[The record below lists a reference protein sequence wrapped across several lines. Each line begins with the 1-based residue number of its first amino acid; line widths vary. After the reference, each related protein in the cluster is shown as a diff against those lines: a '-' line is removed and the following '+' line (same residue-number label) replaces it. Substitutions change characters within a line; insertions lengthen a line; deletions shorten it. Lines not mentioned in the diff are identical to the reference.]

1 MAACVP
7 IVMNFHGAVIME
19 FLRRSIVETNR
30 PNSLFLMGIM
40 EIVLKVKKK
49 VVSALCERLFL
60 FPPDAH
66 VQFKLLCANLFCY
79 STER

>member
-1 MAACVP
+1 MRSDC
-7 IVMNFHGAVIME
+7 NE
-19 FLRRSIVETNR
+19 FPRGCNNGIFTAFDRRNKSTKQSILDGNNGNR
-30 PNSLFLMGIM
+30 IEG
-40 EIVLKVKKK
+40 EKK